1 MPATDLVRTSR
12 DGDQFHYLW
21 ASRRALFL
29 LQPKS
34 KLKLITI
41 EGVSPTE
48 LNGQHVKDGEYVID
62 VAEYYGGESIEKA
75 DEIKYYQ
82 LKHTTKSKEKPFA
95 PSELRNTIKGF
106 SERYKALIR
115 VVGKESA
122 QAKLK
127 FIFVSNR
134 PINEGFHESIK
145 QVALGNPTN
154 KTNQDKLEQYTDLNG
169 NDLSDFCNLITFD
182 ITIDDYWEQRNILAS
197 ETATYLAGSDAHSP
211 INLKE
216 LITRK
221 ALSES
226 QNSNSINKIDVL
238 RALNTNE
245 DALFPVKNLIKT
257 VENPIQREQEQQLT
271 NQIVEDDANVF
282 IVQAEGGVGK
292 TIFASHIHKF
302 LPKDSIPIVY
312 DCFGD
317 GDYRNTSTLRHT
329 HRTALVQIANE
340 LAARGLCHPLIPT
353 SSATNSDY
361 IKAFLSRVDQASKKL
376 KHVNPNAIISIIV
389 DAADNAQMA
398 AKEFGEVRSFIKDLI
413 KESFP
418 DNVKLISFCRPYRLT
433 LLDAPSAVRIL
444 NLNPFTLEET
454 KQHLEKYYD
463 QVLPEDISEFH
474 RLTSQNPR
482 IQNMALAKGQNLPE
496 TLRFF
501 GTNPKSI
508 EDTISDLLEA
518 AIDNIKKNNFIEST
532 KIDKLCESIAI
543 LRPLLPVQVL
553 AKISE
558 VPEEQIRSFIADI
571 GGHPIRLLDD
581 YIQFIDEPTETWFR
595 NNYHPKDS
603 LQLRAYITTLKSLV
617 SDSYYVAS
625 VLPQLMLEAEE
636 YEDLFD
642 AVLNSKLLP
651 ETSSL
656 ERRQIEVQRLQFAIK
671 AGIKLN
677 RLVDVSKLSLMAG
690 GESAAQTRQ
699 NALIADNLD
708 LATVFF
714 DDNQLQELIANNIFT
729 LEDKWEGAKFACE
742 AQLLSYKPNLLSEA
756 RSKLRVAEDWL
767 HSWLKQP
774 VDERYQRGFDEKD
787 ISRLFIAHFNI
798 HGPEKSLAWLNRWK
812 PKSLTYIVATYVAQ
826 EFLVH
831 NRLSDL
837 KSMLEHA
844 SNNIYFTL
852 GIVNEAVKQN
862 YGIPKQYLSRSFK
875 IISRNGVLIKLK
887 DSIKPISL
895 HIITNYLLACYR
907 SGVCNNITASDVL
920 SRYMPTRLPY
930 ELEDTRGHYEK
941 SIYMLAYALSAKWQ
955 GSDLT
960 IDDIINEDTEAKI
973 KQSNSSSDFNEI
985 KYNIEKLIP
994 WYNLLADSLVSTSTI
1009 SNIEESLNIVLNDLN
1024 LPKVDE
1030 YRFNR
1035 SMVEDIAWAWF
1046 KIIIANKQ
1054 NIKQLIQ
1061 YLFEYFNVREIR
1073 LLPRTLNE
1081 FTKIC
1086 CQHSELE
1093 DFAYEF
1099 SQQSFNRAIT
1109 SEVNANEILDDTVQV
1124 TRAILPLDPKQ
1135 AESYFIK
1142 AIEVSSNI
1150 GDENFSRWE
1159 ALIYHASNTNGL
1171 VYSEQ
1176 PELAYRFARCA
1187 ELTYKYIYEDH
1198 FNWDA
1203 TVKSLADIHPNS
1215 ALAIASRWRDRQF
1228 GESELVINTIGK
1240 KLLQHKL
1247 ISPLALISI
1256 LCFETGSYLKEILES
1271 IQFDTLDSNFQRAVV
1286 LIVYQYQII
1295 PNPSESNRALL
1306 KKLYDDCGLEI
1317 AEIQRFFETYEPDE
1331 LKPSNSN
1338 DDFSSTVEN
1347 IDWDEIFI
1355 HDQLDS
1361 KYDYQ
1366 SAQDRYL
1373 STKKYGSL
1381 DEEYYSELHKRLSN
1395 AFIYDYIT
1403 SLLNDPKIGLYTLS
1417 FILKT
1422 IPNKWKQRHAVR
1434 ECFAEQFKIYCRR
1447 HALELFISLRFG
1459 DLQLIALMS
1468 SISNLSESELLREV
1482 LLGRSESAEL
1492 LNSDQLFNMVSMISK
1507 IIEPED
1513 SRDILQY
1520 GLTLLEKDLSDDI
1533 SDGEWSTFLTP
1544 PDTIEEAYAGY
1555 LISGLAS
1562 PFLYTRWQN
1571 THAVKVLGEL
1581 QQTSILNALV
1591 SQIDIETNKA
1601 FIDNRFIHY
1610 SYTALQWLLIAFL
1623 KVSNEHASAIVPY
1636 TDFFKS
1642 NTNPQKPH
1650 ILIRLYSAKILLILY
1665 RHGLI
1670 QLTPDELEMYESI
1683 GVSRFEVI
1691 AKEDVNLDEYQDIDK
1706 SEVDSFGIDFG
1717 PYWIEPLGEYFGLQG
1732 DYTYYET
1739 SLVKNRLFNNIDP
1752 LKDNRYSSSIYE
1764 WQATNHSHGSAPE
1777 VEDLEFYKNYHSLL
1791 ITTDILLNKRPLV
1804 QQDWNTFSSWLSK
1817 YDFSLLDG
1825 AWLSDYRDPTPKRTS
1840 EWHDNIEQNSPS
1852 WEYSVSSSDFD
1863 EQFNF
1868 DNDWLPIWGSW
1879 TEVFNRREKSFY
1891 MRASLVAPKTSFALL
1906 RSLKSYIDPSDYCLP
1921 KQDDDF
1927 SIYNGEFKLIPLLSE
1942 SEWFDNTIFEKD
1954 PWSASIEY
1962 RNLKP
1967 TNSIVELMNLTC
1979 DSLGKT
1985 WCDEHGSEVIRTSYW
2000 GRLRSRNEEH
2010 SGGTRMLISKH
2021 FLINLLKVLD
2031 LNLIVSFSCEH
2042 RLHSRYGKD
2051 KEFYDEFGYIP
2062 NSKKVYLITKE
2073 GDLHGY

>member
-1 MPATDLVRTSR
+1 MSSTDLVRTSR

-21 ASRRALFL
+21 ASRRALLL
-29 LQPKS
+29 LQSDS

-41 EGVSPTE
+41 EGVSSVE
-48 LNGQHVKDGEYVID
+48 LGDQHVSDGEYVVD
-62 VAEYYGGESIEKA
+62 VAEYYGGESFATA
-75 DEIKYYQ
+75 DSIKYYQ
-82 LKHTTKSKEKPFA
+82 LKHTTKSKETPFD
-95 PSELRNTIKGF
+95 PSKLRNTIKGF
-106 SERYKALIR
+106 SDRYKALIE
-115 VVGKESA
+115 VIGKESA

-134 PINEGFHESIK
+134 SINEGFHESIK
-145 QVALGNPTN
+145 QVALGHSTN
-154 KTNQDKLEQYTDLNG
+154 LTNQRKLELYTGLNG
-169 NDLSDFCNLITFD
+169 HNLSDFCKLITFD
-182 ITIDDYWEQRNILAS
+182 ITADDYWEQRNILTS

-211 INLKE
+211 ISLKE

-226 QNSNSINKIDVL
+226 QNSSSINKIDVL

-245 DALFPVKNLIKT
+245 DALFPVKNLIKI
-257 VENPIQREQEQQLT
+257 VENPIQRKQEQQLT
-271 NQIVEDDANVF
+271 SQIIDDNFNVF
-282 IVQAEGGVGK
+282 IIQAEGGVGK
-292 TIFASHIHKF
+292 TIFASHIHEY
-302 LPKDSIPIVY
+302 LPEDSISIVY

-317 GDYRNTSTLRHT
+317 GSYRNTSTLRHT

-340 LAARGLCHPLIPT
+340 LAARGLCYPLIPT

-361 IKAFLSRVDQASKKL
+361 IKAFLSRVDQASQKI
-376 KHVNPNAIISIIV
+376 KHVNSNAIISIVV

-398 AKEFGEVRSFIKDLI
+398 AEEFGEARSFIKDLI

-463 QVLPEDISEFH
+463 QVLPEDVSEFH

-482 IQNMALAKGQNLPE
+482 IQNIALAKGQSLTE

-518 AIDNIKKNNFIEST
+518 AINNIKENNFSEST

-543 LRPLLPVQVL
+543 LRPLLPVEVL
-553 AKISE
+553 AKISQ

-595 NNYHPKDS
+595 DNYHPKDS
-603 LQLRAYITTLKSLV
+603 LQLRAYITTLKPLV
-617 SDSYYVAS
+617 SDSHYVAS

-677 RLVDVSKLSLMAG
+677 RLVDVAKLSLMAG

-699 NALIADNLD
+699 NVLIADNLD
-708 LATVFF
+708 LAAVFF

-826 EFLVH
+826 EFLEH

-875 IISRNGVLIKLK
+875 IISRNGVLIKLE
-887 DSIKPISL
+887 DGIKTISL
-895 HIITNYLLACYR
+895 NTITNYLLACYR

-930 ELEDTRGHYEK
+930 ELEDTCGHYEK
-941 SIYMLAYALSAKWQ
+941 SIYMLAYALLAKWQ
-955 GSDLT
+955 ASELT
-960 IDDIINEDTEAKI
+960 IEDIIDEDTKEKI
-973 KQSNSSSDFNEI
+973 EESNSSSELNEI
-985 KYNIEKLIP
+985 TNNIEKLIP
-994 WYNLLADSLVSTSTI
+994 WYKLLADSLLSTSTI
-1009 SNIEESLNIVLNDLN
+1009 SGIEESISMVLNDSY
-1024 LPKVDE
+1024 LPKADE

-1035 SMVEDIAWAWF
+1035 SMAEDIVWAWF
-1046 KIIIANKQ
+1046 KIIITNSQ
-1054 NIKQLIQ
+1054 NIKQLVQ
-1061 YLFEYFNVREIR
+1061 ELFDYLSIR
-1073 LLPRTLNE
+1073 KITLLPRTLNE

-1093 DFAYEF
+1093 ELAYDL
-1099 SQQSFNRAIT
+1099 SQQNFERAIKAQ
-1109 SEVNANEILDDTVQV
+1109 VNANEILDDIVEV
-1124 TRAILPLDPKQ
+1124 ARAILPLDTKQ
-1135 AESYFIK
+1135 GESYFNK
-1142 AIEVSSNI
+1142 AIEVSSKI

-1171 VYSEQ
+1171 MYSEQ
-1176 PELAYRFARCA
+1176 PELAYRFARCS

-1203 TVKSLADIHPNS
+1203 TVKALVDIHPNS
-1215 ALAIASRWRDRQF
+1215 ALAIASRWRDRRF
-1228 GESELVINTIGK
+1228 GEDELVINTIGE
-1240 KLLQHKL
+1240 KLLEHKL
-1247 ISPLALISI
+1247 ISPLALLSL
-1256 LCFETGSYLKEILES
+1256 LCLEAGSYLKEILDS
-1271 IQFDTLDSNFQRAVV
+1271 IQFNSLDNEIQKAVI
-1286 LIVYQYQII
+1286 LIVYQYQVI
-1295 PNPSESNRALL
+1295 PNPSENNITIL
-1306 KKLYDDCGLEI
+1306 KKLYDNYSLQID
-1317 AEIQRFFETYEPDE
+1317 EIQRFLDTYEPDE
-1331 LKPSNSN
+1331 LKSKDSSY
-1338 DDFSSTVEN
+1338 DCSSTVES
-1347 IDWDEIFI
+1347 IDWGSVFI
-1355 HDQLDS
+1355 DDQLDS
-1361 KYDYQ
+1361 QYDYQ

-1373 STKKYGSL
+1373 SIKEYSSL
-1381 DEEYYSELHKRLSN
+1381 DDRYYSELHNRLSN
-1395 AFIYDYIT
+1395 AYVYDYIEST
-1403 SLLNDPKIGLYTLS
+1403 LNDPKIGIYRLN

-1422 IPNKWKQRHAVR
+1422 IPDKWKRREAVR
-1434 ECFAEQFKIYCRR
+1434 ECFSEQFKVYCRR
-1447 HALELFISLRFG
+1447 HALELFISLRYG
-1459 DLQLIALMS
+1459 DLKLITVMS
-1468 SISNLSESELLREV
+1468 LISNLPESELLGQV

-1492 LNSDQLFNMVSMISK
+1492 LDSDQLFNMVSMISK
-1507 IIEPED
+1507 IIDPGD
-1513 SRDILQY
+1513 SKDVLEY
-1520 GLTLLEKDLSDDI
+1520 GLTLLEQDLSDDI
-1533 SDGEWSTFLTP
+1533 SDGEWLAHLIP

-1555 LISGLAS
+1555 LVSGLAS
-1562 PFLYTRWQN
+1562 PFLYTRWLN
-1571 THAVKVLGEL
+1571 AHAVKVLGEL
-1581 QQTSILNALV
+1581 QQKPVLDALV
-1591 SQIDIETNKA
+1591 NQIDTQANKA
-1601 FIDNRFIHY
+1601 FIDNRFSCY

-1623 KVSNEHASAIVPY
+1623 KVSNGHTSAIAPY
-1636 TDFFKS
+1636 IDFFKS
-1642 NTNPQKPH
+1642 NINPDKPH
-1650 ILIRLYSAKILLILY
+1650 ILIRLYSAKILLNLHEQDI
-1665 RHGLI
+1665 I
-1670 QLTPDELEMYESI
+1670 SLTLTEVKAYESI
-1683 GVSRFEVI
+1683 GTSNFEVI
-1691 AKEDVNLDEYQDIDK
+1691 EKEAVNLDEYQNIDK

-1717 PYWIEPLGEYFGLQG
+1717 PYWIEPLGEHFGLHAK
-1732 DYTYYET
+1732 YAYYEV
-1739 SLVKNRLFNNIDP
+1739 SLVKDSLFNNPNKLTDH
-1752 LKDNRYSSSIYE
+1752 RHSSSIYE

-1777 VEDLEFYKNYHSLL
+1777 VEDLEFYKNYHSLM
-1791 ITTDILLNKRPLV
+1791 IAADILLNKRPLV
-1804 QQDWNTFSSWLSK
+1804 QQDWDTFSYWLSK
-1817 YDFSLLDG
+1817 YDFTLLNG
-1825 AWLSDYRDPTPKRTS
+1825 VWLSNYRDPTPKRTT
-1840 EWHDNIEQNSPS
+1840 EWHIGIEQNSPS
-1852 WEYSVSSSDFD
+1852 WEYSMSSSDFD
-1863 EQFNF
+1863 EHLNF

-1879 TEVFNRREKSFY
+1879 IEVLDRKEKSFN
-1891 MRASLVAPKTSFALL
+1891 MRSSLVNPKTSFALL
-1906 RSLKSYIDPSDYCLP
+1906 RSLQSYTDPSDYCLP
-1921 KQDDDF
+1921 KQGDDF
-1927 SIYNGEFKLIPLLSE
+1927 NIGNGVFNLTSFITE

-1962 RNLKP
+1962 RSLKP
-1967 TNSIVELMNLTC
+1967 TDSIIELMNISC

-1985 WCDEHGSEVIRTSYW
+1985 WFDKNGSEVIRTSYW
-2000 GRLRSRNEEH
+2000 GRLRSRNQEY
-2010 SGGTRMLISKH
+2010 SRGTKMLVSKH
-2021 FLINLLKVLD
+2021 FLISMLKALNM
-2031 LNLIVSFSCEH
+2031 NLIVSFSGEH
-2042 RLHSRYGKD
+2042 RLHSRHGKEED
-2051 KEFYDEFGYIP
+2051 YYKEFGYIP
-2062 NSKKVYLITKE
+2062 NSKKAYLITKE
-2073 GDLHGY
+2073 SELYGY

>member
-1 MPATDLVRTSR
+1 MSSTDLVRTSR

-21 ASRRALFL
+21 ASRRALLL
-29 LQPKS
+29 LQSDS

-41 EGVSPTE
+41 EGVSSVE
-48 LNGQHVKDGEYVID
+48 LGDQHVSDGEYVVD
-62 VAEYYGGESIEKA
+62 VAEYYGGESFATA
-75 DEIKYYQ
+75 DSIKYYQ
-82 LKHTTKSKEKPFA
+82 LKHTTKSKETPFD
-95 PSELRNTIKGF
+95 PSKLRNTIKGF
-106 SERYKALIR
+106 SDRYKALIE
-115 VVGKESA
+115 VIGKESA

-134 PINEGFHESIK
+134 SINEGFHESIK
-145 QVALGNPTN
+145 QVALGHSTN
-154 KTNQDKLEQYTDLNG
+154 LTNQRKLELYTGLNG
-169 NDLSDFCNLITFD
+169 HNLSDFCKLITFD
-182 ITIDDYWEQRNILAS
+182 ITADDYWEQRNILTS

-211 INLKE
+211 ISLKE

-226 QNSNSINKIDVL
+226 QNSSSINKIDVL

-245 DALFPVKNLIKT
+245 DALFPVKNLIKI

-271 NQIVEDDANVF
+271 SQIIDDNFNVF
-282 IVQAEGGVGK
+282 IIQAEGGVGK
-292 TIFASHIHKF
+292 TIFASHIHEY
-302 LPKDSIPIVY
+302 LPEDSISIVY

-317 GDYRNTSTLRHT
+317 GSYRNTSTLRHT

-340 LAARGLCHPLIPT
+340 LAARGLCYPLIPT

-361 IKAFLSRVDQASKKL
+361 IKAFLSRVDQASQKI
-376 KHVNPNAIISIIV
+376 KHVNSNAIISIVV

-398 AKEFGEVRSFIKDLI
+398 AEEFGEARSFIKDLI

-463 QVLPEDISEFH
+463 QVLPEDVSEFH

-482 IQNMALAKGQNLPE
+482 IQNIALAKGQSLTE

-518 AIDNIKKNNFIEST
+518 AINNIKENNFSEST

-543 LRPLLPVQVL
+543 LRPLLPVEVL
-553 AKISE
+553 AKISQ

-595 NNYHPKDS
+595 DNYHPKDS
-603 LQLRAYITTLKSLV
+603 LQLRAYITTLKPLV
-617 SDSYYVAS
+617 SDSHYVAS

-677 RLVDVSKLSLMAG
+677 RLVDVAKLSLMAG

-699 NALIADNLD
+699 NVLIADNLD

-826 EFLVH
+826 EFLAH

-875 IISRNGVLIKLK
+875 IISRNGVLIKLE
-887 DSIKPISL
+887 DGIKPISL
-895 HIITNYLLACYR
+895 NTITNYLLACYR

-930 ELEDTRGHYEK
+930 ELEDTRSHYEK

-955 GSDLT
+955 ASDLT

-1054 NIKQLIQ
+1054 NIKQLTQ
-1061 YLFEYFNVREIR
+1061 YLFEYINVREIR

-1086 CQHSELE
+1086 CQHFELE

-1099 SQQSFNRAIT
+1099 SQQNFNRAIT
-1109 SEVNANEILDDTVQV
+1109 SEVNANEILDDIVQV

-1150 GDENFSRWE
+1150 GDENLSRWE

-1176 PELAYRFARCA
+1176 PELAYRFSRCA

-1240 KLLQHKL
+1240 KLLQYKL
-1247 ISPLALISI
+1247 ISPLALLSI

-1271 IQFDTLDSNFQRAVV
+1271 IQFDTLDSNFQRALI

-1306 KKLYDDCGLEI
+1306 KKLYDDYGLEI

-1347 IDWDEIFI
+1347 IDWDEFFI

-1447 HALELFISLRFG
+1447 HALELYISLRYG

-1468 SISNLSESELLREV
+1468 SISNLPESELLRQV

-1507 IIEPED
+1507 IIDPED
-1513 SRDILQY
+1513 SKDILQY

-1533 SDGEWSTFLTP
+1533 SDGEWNTYLTP

-1581 QQTSILNALV
+1581 QQTPILNALV
-1591 SQIDIETNKA
+1591 SQIDIEANKA
-1601 FIDNRFIHY
+1601 FIDNRFLY
-1610 SYTALQWLLIAFL
+1610 YGYTALQWLLAAFL
-1623 KVSNEHASAIVPY
+1623 RVSNEHASAIAPY

-1642 NTNPQKPH
+1642 NTNSQQPH
-1650 ILIRLYSAKILLILY
+1650 ILIRLYSAKILLSLY

-1670 QLTPDELEMYESI
+1670 HLTPNEIEIYESI
-1683 GVSRFEVI
+1683 GFSRFEVI

-1717 PYWIEPLGEYFGLQG
+1717 PYWIDPLGRYFGL
-1732 DYTYYET
+1732 YAKHAYYEV
-1739 SLVKNRLFNNIDP
+1739 SLSKDNVFNSLNK
-1752 LKDNRYSSSIYE
+1752 LKDTRYSFSIYD

-1777 VEDLEFYKNYHSLL
+1777 VEDLDFYRNYHSLM
-1791 ITTDILLNKRPLV
+1791 IATDLLLDKKPLV
-1804 QQDWNTFSSWLSK
+1804 QQDWDTFSSWLSK

-1825 AWLSDYRDPTPKRTS
+1825 AWLSDYRDPTPKQTS
-1840 EWHDNIEQNSPS
+1840 EWHEDIEQNSPS
-1852 WEYSVSSSDFD
+1852 WEYSVSSSDFN
-1863 EQFNF
+1863 EHFNF
-1868 DNDWLPIWGSW
+1868 DNAWLPIWGGW
-1879 TEVFNRREKSFY
+1879 TEVYSRKEKSFY

-1921 KQDDDF
+1921 KQDDGFNID
-1927 SIYNGEFKLIPLLSE
+1927 NGEFKLMPLLSE
-1942 SEWFDNTIFEKD
+1942 AEYFDSTIFEKD

-1967 TNSIVELMNLTC
+1967 TNSIIDFMNLTC

-1985 WCDEHGSEVIRTSYW
+1985 WCDEHGNEVIRTSYW
-2000 GRLRSRNEEH
+2000 GRLLSRNEEH
-2010 SGGTRMLISKH
+2010 SSGTKMLISKN

-2031 LNLIVSFSCEH
+2031 MNLIVSLSVKH

-2051 KEFYDEFGYIP
+2051 EKYYKELGYIP
-2062 NSKKVYLITKE
+2062 DSKKVYLITKDGE
-2073 GDLHGY
+2073 LYGY